1 MREGNARPAVSYQR
15 ECRICGKKFETRA
28 KKQIYCCQECACAA
42 KTIKEKA
49 SVRINIIHG
58 TSSALDGMPRGS
70 GTSDTTADKAM
81 RILAL
86 DGDIDAIE
94 KALNTIRPE
103 YRHSVMT
110 LIMTGKVPL
119 NAYASRRTVGRW
131 KAKLLYTVAKNK
143 FWI

>member
-1 MREGNARPAVSYQR
+1 MKDYQPKYKNKYYLRKGLYQKTLAFVRDYDGMRQD
-15 ECRICGKKFETRA
+15 
-28 KKQIYCCQECACAA
+28 
-42 KTIKEKA
+42 
-49 SVRINIIHG
+49 RINIIHG

-70 GTSDTTADKAM
+70 GTSDITADKAL

-86 DGDIDAIE
+86 DSDIDAIE

>member
-1 MREGNARPAVSYQR
+1 MKDYQPKYKNKYYLRKGLYQKTLAFVRDYDGMRQD
-15 ECRICGKKFETRA
+15 
-28 KKQIYCCQECACAA
+28 
-42 KTIKEKA
+42 
-49 SVRINIIHG
+49 RINIIHG

-86 DGDIDAIE
+86 DSDIDAIE

-119 NAYASRRTVGRW
+119 NAYAHRSTIWRW
-131 KAKLLYTVAKNK
+131 KAKFLYSVAKNK

>member
-1 MREGNARPAVSYQR
+1 MKDYQPKYKNKYYLR
-15 ECRICGKKFETRA
+15 KGLY
-28 KKQIYCCQECACAA
+28 Q
-42 KTIKEKA
+42 KTLA
-49 SVRINIIHG
+49 FVRDYDGMWQDRINIIHG

-94 KALNTIRPE
+94 KALNTIPPE
-103 YRHSVMT
+103 YRSSVMT
-110 LIMTGKVPL
+110 LIMTGKVPF
-119 NAYASRRTVGRW
+119 NAYAHRNTIGNHKRRF
-131 KAKLLYTVAKNK
+131 LYLVAKNK

>member
-1 MREGNARPAVSYQR
+1 MKDYQPKYKNKYYLRKGLYQKTLAFVRDYDGMRQD
-15 ECRICGKKFETRA
+15 
-28 KKQIYCCQECACAA
+28 
-42 KTIKEKA
+42 
-49 SVRINIIHG
+49 RINIIHG

-94 KALNTIRPE
+94 KALNTIPPE
-103 YRHSVMT
+103 YRSSVMT
-110 LIMTGKVPL
+110 LIMTGKVPF
-119 NAYASRRTVGRW
+119 NAYAHRNTIGNHKRRF
-131 KAKLLYTVAKNK
+131 LYLVAKNK

>member
-1 MREGNARPAVSYQR
+1 MKDYQPKYKNKYYLRKGLYQKTLAFVRDYDGMRQD
-15 ECRICGKKFETRA
+15 
-28 KKQIYCCQECACAA
+28 
-42 KTIKEKA
+42 
-49 SVRINIIHG
+49 RINIIHG

-94 KALNTIRPE
+94 KALNTIPPE
-103 YRHSVMT
+103 YRSSVMT
-110 LIMTGKVPL
+110 LIMTGKVPF
-119 NAYASRRTVGRW
+119 NAYAHRTTIWRW
-131 KAKLLYTVAKNK
+131 KSKFLYLTAKNK